1 MCYKLTTIYLLQ
13 TYYIL
18 MRKTNNKYLFTYY
31 KYKYNEKRH
40 ILRTEYNIYNVYDYI
55 KLLL

>member
-1 MCYKLTTIYLLQ
+1 MCYKSTTIYLLQ

-18 MRKTNNKYLFTYY
+18 MRKTNNIHLFAYY
-31 KYKYNEKRH
+31 KYKYNENRD

-55 KLLL
+55 KEL